1 MPATPSLLARRLVV
15 LEFVSA
21 LVLRALVPR
30 ALDDDLSADPR
41 IAGIVAPGLSP
52 PVAENDEL
60 VRSTGRAVAATVR
73 SACALPRLLTVGAA
87 RARGA
92 RRALAFAPPDVARG
106 SNAAT
111 TLERE
116 KPRADADPTRVLL
129 GPAAG
134 AADGG
139 SAAAA
144 SSAAVSCS
152 MVWPRQRC
160 AASRASAWKLVE
172 KRGANRRAVGAS
184 RGYSGAKPVIL
195 ARHHSSSASASTSN
209 MQPQPAAA
217 SGAAGAARG
226 KAPLPSR
233 NQYEEPEGGRGSKRG
248 APSPTSVAGSDT
260 SSYPGSSTA
269 AAECAEQHQ
278 VDLSATS
285 FVARQDRATAPL
297 AAGNSTSKRDRRF

>member
-52 PVAENDEL
+52 PVAEKDEL

-73 SACALPRLLTVGAA
+73 SACALPRLFLLTVGAA

-116 KPRADADPTRVLL
+116 KPRADASRT
-129 GPAAG
+129 
-134 AADGG
+134 
-139 SAAAA
+139 
-144 SSAAVSCS
+144 SSA
-152 MVWPRQRC
+152 PRPAQGRT
-160 AASRASAWKLVE
+160 
-172 KRGANRRAVGAS
+172 RRH
-184 RGYSGAKPVIL
+184 IC
-195 ARHHSSSASASTSN
+195 
-209 MQPQPAAA
+209 M
-217 SGAAGAARG
+217 
-226 KAPLPSR
+226 PS
-233 NQYEEPEGGRGSKRG
+233 
-248 APSPTSVAGSDT
+248 
-260 SSYPGSSTA
+260 
-269 AAECAEQHQ
+269 
-278 VDLSATS
+278 
-285 FVARQDRATAPL
+285 
-297 AAGNSTSKRDRRF
+297 